1 MKIAVPSTSLV
12 VLIGASGSGKS
23 TFARR
28 HFLPTEIVSS
38 DFCRGMVCDDE
49 TSLEATG
56 DAFELLHYIAGK
68 RLAQNRLTVV
78 DATSV
83 QPRDR
88 KPLIELAR
96 KHHVLLVAIV
106 LDMPERLC
114 HDRNKDRPDRQFGPH
129 VVRRHRDAL
138 RRSLRSLRAEGFRS
152 VYVLSS
158 PDEVEAATI
167 EREPL
172 WVDRR
177 DLRGPFDVIG
187 DVHGCYDEL
196 ARLLEKLGYAVE
208 VAEDAPYGVRVHH
221 PEGRT
226 AVFVGDLVDRGPA
239 TPAVLRLVMTMVE
252 AGSGLCVAGNHED
265 KLLRKLKGRNV
276 SITHGLAETLVQL
289 GDESAEFL
297 AQLQPF
303 LDGLR
308 SHYVLDQGRLVVA
321 HAGLTE
327 PLHGK
332 ASAAVRD
339 FALYG
344 DTTGETDEYG
354 LPVRLNWAAEYRGA
368 ATVVYGHTP
377 VLAPEWLN
385 NTIDIDTGC
394 VFGGSLTALRYPE
407 RELVLVPAARV
418 YYEPARPIPPASE
431 AHMRLRP
438 VSTSAMPISVA
449 LETPALVLPATEAPV
464 AIGATSGA
472 PASIRTA
479 QQEQDDLLDIEDVV
493 GRRTIAT
500 RLMGNV
506 TIGEEHATAALEV
519 LTRFAADPRWL
530 IYLPPTMSPTE
541 TSRRPGLLEHPDE
554 AFAYFSAEGVSTVV
568 CQEKHMGS
576 RFVAIVCRD
585 ADVARSRFGDAEG
598 RLGICYTRTGRH
610 FFDDAALEQT
620 VLGRLRDTLDATA
633 LWERLNTSWLL
644 LDAELM
650 PWSAK
655 AQGLLRRQYAA
666 VGIASRTALAD
677 ASAAIQQA
685 LGRGTEEADELSALA
700 AALRRRGEH
709 ADRYV
714 EAYRRHCWP
723 VASIDDLAL
732 APFQILASERGVHL
746 DRDHRWQ
753 METLAE
759 LSRADAGHSDRPL
772 LRATAHR
779 VVDLADEAAVAEA
792 TGWWESL
799 TTAGGE
805 GMVVKPLDPIVK
817 GRRGLAQP
825 ALKVRGT
832 EYLRI
837 IYGPE
842 YLEPANLERLRV
854 RGVGRKRGLALRELA
869 LGIEGLER
877 FARQEPLRRVHE
889 CVAGVLALE
898 SEPVD
903 PRL

>member
-1 MKIAVPSTSLV
+1 MTA
-12 VLIGASGSGKS
+12 
-23 TFARR
+23 
-28 HFLPTEIVSS
+28 
-38 DFCRGMVCDDE
+38 
-49 TSLEATG
+49 
-56 DAFELLHYIAGK
+56 
-68 RLAQNRLTVV
+68 
-78 DATSV
+78 
-83 QPRDR
+83 

-96 KHHVLLVAIV
+96 KHHVLPVAIV

-114 HDRNKDRPDRQFGPH
+114 HDRNRNRPDRQFGPH
-129 VVRRHRDAL
+129 VVRRHREAL
-138 RRSLRSLRAEGFRS
+138 RRSLRGLRAEGFRN

-158 PDEVEAATI
+158 PDEVEATTV

-177 DLRGPFDVIG
+177 ELRGPFDLIG

-196 ARLLEKLGYAVE
+196 ALLLGQLGYVVE
-208 VAEDAPYGVRVHH
+208 ASADAPYGYRAQH

-239 TPAVLRLVMTMVE
+239 TPQVLRLVMSMVE
-252 AGSGLCVAGNHED
+252 AGTGLCVAGNHED

-276 SITHGLAETLVQL
+276 QITHGLAETLAQL
-289 GDESAEFL
+289 ADEPPEFL
-297 AQLQPF
+297 GQLQPF

-308 SHYVLDQGRLVVA
+308 SHFVLDQGKLVVA

-327 PLHGK
+327 HLHGK

-354 LPVRLNWAAEYRGA
+354 LPVRLNWAAEYRGN

-407 RELVLVPAARV
+407 RELVSVPAAQV
-418 YYEPARPIPPASE
+418 YYEPARPIPPAVGG
-431 AHMRLRP
+431 AHGPRP
-438 VSTSAMPISVA
+438 
-449 LETPALVLPATEAPV
+449 PATPLPCAGEGESTRILGAGEGERAARTPV
-464 AIGATSGA
+464 LVQMAADGGT
-472 PASIRTA
+472 PVRTA

-493 GRRTIAT
+493 GRRVIAT

-519 LTRFAADPRWL
+519 LTPLRGRSALADLPAADDVAERDEPAAGAAGAPGRGVRLLPR
-530 IYLPPTMSPTE
+530 
-541 TSRRPGLLEHPDE
+541 RGR
-554 AFAYFSAEGVSTVV
+554 AEGVSTVV

-576 RFVAIVCRD
+576 RFVAVVCRD
-585 ADVARSRFGDAEG
+585 AEAARTRFGDADG

-610 FFDDAALEQT
+610 FFDDAALEEA
-620 VLGRLRDTLDATA
+620 VLARLRAALDATG
-633 LWERLNTSWLL
+633 LWERLSTSWLL

-666 VGIASRTALAD
+666 VGVASRTALAD
-677 ASAAIQQA
+677 ASAAIEQA
-685 LGRGTEEADELSALA
+685 LGRGADATDQLAALA
-700 AALRRRGEH
+700 ATLRQRGEH
-709 ADRYV
+709 ASRYV
-714 EAYRRHCWP
+714 EAYRRYCWP
-723 VASIDDLAL
+723 VGSIDDLAL
-732 APFQILASERGVHL
+732 APFQILASEGGVHL

-759 LSRADAGHSDRPL
+759 LAQADAASNARPL

-792 TGWWESL
+792 TAWWEAL
-799 TTAGGE
+799 TAAGGE
-805 GMVVKPLDPIVK
+805 GMVVKPLEPIVR

-825 ALKVRGT
+825 ALKVRGRSICGSST
-832 EYLRI
+832 DRSTWSRRTWS
-837 IYGPE
+837 GCGC
-842 YLEPANLERLRV
+842 A
-854 RGVGRKRGLALRELA
+854 GVGRKRGLALRELA

-877 FARQEPLRRVHE
+877 FARREPLRRVHE

>member
-1 MKIAVPSTSLV
+1 MKITIPSTCLV

-28 HFLPTEIVSS
+28 HFLPTEIISS
-38 DFCRGMVCDDE
+38 DSCRGLVSDDE
-49 TSLEATG
+49 TSLDATG
-56 DAFELLHYIAGK
+56 DAFDVLHFIAGK
-68 RLAQNRLTVV
+68 RLARNRLTVV

-83 QPRDR
+83 QQRDR
-88 KPLIELAR
+88 KSLIELAR
-96 KHHVLLVAIV
+96 RHHTLAVAIV
-106 LDMPERLC
+106 LDLPERVC
-114 HDRNKDRPDRQFGPH
+114 HDRNKTRPDRQFGPH
-129 VVRRHRDAL
+129 VVRRHREAL
-138 RRSLRSLRAEGFRS
+138 RRSLRGLRSEGFRS
-152 VYVLSS
+152 VHVLSS
-158 PDEVEAATI
+158 PEEVDAVTI

-172 WVDRR
+172 WVDQRA
-177 DLRGPFDVIG
+177 LGGPFDLIG

-196 ARLLEKLGYAVE
+196 AALLTRLGYVIEEA
-208 VAEDAPYGVRVHH
+208 ADTSHGCRASH
-221 PEGRT
+221 PDGRT

-239 TPAVLRLVMTMVE
+239 TPAVLRLVMSMVE
-252 AGSGLCVAGNHED
+252 SGSGLCVAGNHED

-276 SITHGLAETLVQL
+276 QITHGLAETLEQL
-289 GDESAEFL
+289 AAGPPEFMEP
-297 AQLQPF
+297 LQTF

-308 SHYVLDQGRLVVA
+308 SHCVLDGGKLVVA

-327 PLHGK
+327 PMHGR
-332 ASAAVRD
+332 ASAAVRA

-368 ATVVYGHTP
+368 AMVVYGHTP

-407 RELVLVPAARV
+407 REVVSVPAARV
-418 YYEPARPIPPASE
+418 YYEPARPIPPAAE
-431 AHMRLRP
+431 AH
-438 VSTSAMPISVA
+438 APIQA
-449 LETPALVLPATEAPV
+449 TPAPSAHAGAEAIEAAPQQALDAVAIVTSPLASPAPV
-464 AIGATSGA
+464 
-472 PASIRTA
+472 RTA
-479 QQEQDDLLDIEDVV
+479 QQQQDDLLDIEDVV
-493 GRRTIAT
+493 GRRVVGT
-500 RLMGNV
+500 RLLGNV

-519 LTRFAADPRWL
+519 LSRFAADPRWL
-530 IYLPPTMSPTE
+530 VYLPPTMSPTE

-554 AFAYFSAEGVSTVV
+554 AFAYFRGEGVSTVI

-576 RFVAIVCRD
+576 RMVAVVCRD
-585 ADVARSRFGDAEG
+585 ADTARTRFGDLEG
-598 RLGICYTRTGRH
+598 RTGICYTRTGRH
-610 FFDDAALEQT
+610 FFEDAEIEQA
-620 VLGRLRDTLDATA
+620 VLDRLRTA
-633 LWERLNTSWLL
+633 IDRIGLWDRLGTSWLL
-644 LDAELM
+644 LDCELM

-677 ASAAIQQA
+677 AGRVVQQA
-685 LGRGTEEADELSALA
+685 LARSPDADPTLSALA
-700 AALRRRGEH
+700 TTVGRRQDH
-709 ADRYV
+709 ARRYV
-714 EAYRRHCWP
+714 EAYRRYCWP
-723 VASIDDLAL
+723 VSSIDDLAL
-732 APFQILASERGVHL
+732 APFQILASDGGVLL

-759 LSRADAGHSDRPL
+759 LARADAELSARPL
-772 LRATAHR
+772 LRPTPHR
-779 VVDLADEAAVAEA
+779 LVNLADDEAVTAAA
-792 TGWWESL
+792 AWWTEL
-799 TTAGGE
+799 TAAGGE
-805 GMVVKPLDPIVK
+805 GMVVKPLEPIVR

-825 ALKVRGT
+825 ALKVRGP

-842 YLEPANLERLRV
+842 YLEPDNLERLRS

-877 FARQEPLRRVHE
+877 FVRREPLRRVHE
-889 CVAGVLALE
+889 CAAGVLALE